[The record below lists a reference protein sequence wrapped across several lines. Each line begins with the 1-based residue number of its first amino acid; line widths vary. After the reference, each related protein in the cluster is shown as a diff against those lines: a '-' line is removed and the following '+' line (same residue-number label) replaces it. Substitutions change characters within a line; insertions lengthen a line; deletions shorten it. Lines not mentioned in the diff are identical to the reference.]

1 MNTVDEVDLRST
13 ANGELQDA
21 AYGMGFRAL
30 VTFDKMMADQTP
42 PQFPVLVFD
51 EVSLSRSENVFGAMV
66 DVLVRRE
73 FGEPDYYPV
82 MVAGANPSSHLRE
95 LAAGIYGQNPRP
107 GWAGRGYLKAHWDD
121 RDSAPP
127 DSAQLTNKKRQAMIR
142 DSREPTPSR
151 RWRSPA

>member
-1 MNTVDEVDLRST
+1 M
-13 ANGELQDA
+13 
-21 AYGMGFRAL
+21 
-30 VTFDKMMADQTP
+30 
-42 PQFPVLVFD
+42 
-51 EVSLSRSENVFGAMV
+51 SRSENVFGVMA

-95 LAAGIYGQNPRP
+95 LAAGIYGQNPRL

-127 DSAQLTNKKRQAMIR
+127 DSAQLTNKKRQAMTR
-142 DSREPTPSR
+142 DGRKPTPSR